1 MAVLLDAASC
11 PIENRHDLVTD
22 LAKSVALQVD
32 AELLDPPERVVT
44 RHEKW
49 RLGVA
54 TLHRIQISAVRVRR
68 TPAQV
73 LRTPSSAVAVVLQK
87 QAVRHHYQNGRHT
100 VTAPGECAVWDFA
113 TPFEVGWDGLGES
126 WCIAVP
132 RDRLGLSSETLAAA
146 TGRLRHSPLHDMIAG
161 QITELIE
168 GAEALE
174 RDPAAVMVGQCCVEM
189 VRALLL
195 SASGPATTGDDTP
208 AHQQAVVRDVQ
219 SYVRRHLNDPD
230 LRVEQIAAAHNM
242 SARYLYRLCAGAGI
256 RLEQWIIGERLAAA
270 RALLVDP
277 AHGGRTI
284 SAIAHTV
291 GFRDAT
297 HFTRRFR
304 AAYGMTPRDWRYAAA
319 TA

>member
-1 MAVLLDAASC
+1 MAVLMDAQSY
-11 PIENRHDLVTD
+11 PVEKRFGMVTE
-22 LAKSVALQVD
+22 LAESVALQVD
-32 AELLDPPERVVT
+32 AEMLDPPERIVAQ
-44 RHEKW
+44 HEKW

-54 TLHRIQISAVRVRR
+54 TLHRIRLSGVRVRR
-68 TPAQV
+68 TPAHIH
-73 LRTPSSAVAVVLQK
+73 RTPSSAVAIMLQR
-87 QAVRHHYQNGRHT
+87 QAVRHQYQHGRHT
-100 VTAPGECAVWDFA
+100 VTEPGECAVWDFA
-113 TPFEVGWDGLGES
+113 APFEAGWDGVGES
-126 WCIAVP
+126 WCVAIP
-132 RDRLGLSSETLAAA
+132 RDRLGLSAETVAAA
-146 TGRLRHSPLHDMIAG
+146 TGRLRDSPLHDMIAG

-195 SASGPATTGDDTP
+195 SASGPAAGDKAAP
-208 AHQQAVVRDVQ
+208 AQSTVGRTVQ
-219 SYVRRHLNDPD
+219 SYVRAHLNDPD

-242 SARYLYRLCAGAGI
+242 SPRYLYRLCAGAGI
-256 RLEQWIIGERLAAA
+256 RLEQWIIAERLAAA

-304 AAYGMTPRDWRYAAA
+304 AAYGMTPRDWRYAGAIA
-319 TA
+319 